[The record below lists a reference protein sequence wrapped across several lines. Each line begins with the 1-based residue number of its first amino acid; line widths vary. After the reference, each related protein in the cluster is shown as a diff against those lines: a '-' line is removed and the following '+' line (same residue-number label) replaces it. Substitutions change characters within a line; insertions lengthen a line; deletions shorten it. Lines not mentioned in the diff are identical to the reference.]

1 MDEQTIIYLGISGIS
16 IFMLILGASNYG
28 ALGAP
33 VMLLSFASL
42 GVILVLNYADFL
54 LFPAITKML
63 GISVLLS
70 KSDTAPKEQNRV
82 VRYSNGLYYAT
93 GYLTANIFK
102 YTFQEEAIVGQDDQ
116 VMADAPGKWERIVM
130 NVDFPFKF
138 NVISNP
144 KDIQK
149 YREDLEGRRGF
160 LEFQISK
167 ESQRDS
173 PNAMTLQEL
182 QRKMNIMQVRIDR
195 ISSGELPLNSIMY
208 VETTAVGVSDKA
220 AADALSNQL
229 SRLQTMF
236 NAMDLGV
243 TRVTG
248 REVHTLYKLNYVLF
262 EDSLMQ
268 KLFDKQAA

>member
-1 MDEQTIIYLGISGIS
+1 
-16 IFMLILGASNYG
+16 
-28 ALGAP
+28 
-33 VMLLSFASL
+33 
-42 GVILVLNYADFL
+42 
-54 LFPAITKML
+54 
-63 GISVLLS
+63 
-70 KSDTAPKEQNRV
+70 
-82 VRYSNGLYYAT
+82 
-93 GYLTANIFK
+93 
-102 YTFQEEAIVGQDDQ
+102 
-116 VMADAPGKWERIVM
+116 
-130 NVDFPFKF
+130 
-138 NVISNP
+138 
-144 KDIQK
+144 
-149 YREDLEGRRGF
+149 
-160 LEFQISK
+160 
-167 ESQRDS
+167 
-173 PNAMTLQEL
+173 
-182 QRKMNIMQVRIDR
+182 MNIMQVRIDR